1 MSSPT
6 QQQSNIPDYLSP
18 LGLDRAPFLDQI
30 DDHFFY
36 ADPALVQHLDLL
48 QHLTRFGDM
57 LLGISGPLGSGKT
70 TLLQQFLLRGNT
82 TWRSCLID
90 GGKIQQPGDL
100 LARLAECFGQDM
112 TATPERIKA
121 DVIRFCQ
128 GLQHNSQQAV
138 IVIENAHLLPDLAL
152 KSLLDLGGDARET
165 LKLVRVLLF
174 SEPDLKQKFIDLGL
188 SSPQRPLLHSL
199 DVPRFD
205 EQQTA
210 AYLMY
215 RLAAAG
221 FSGDSP
227 FSMTEIRA
235 MHKAAE
241 GLPGRLNTLA
251 HETLIERANR
261 LAARKKMKLDPKP
274 VTAGSPSLP
283 RSKTVVALILGGIL
297 LALGAAGGYLMQ
309 SGNPQDSDRRAA
321 EEQLTLNSEPVPEP
335 AQSIDLVQP
344 EAPKAPTTQADIKRA
359 TTEDLTKAGNAEIL
373 GSNTNISQQ
382 TDNIIKKSESPVPVT
397 GDIAAYSSTKANASP
412 EPEALPES
420 VKAEQVTVEP
430 ATEVAAIILADN
442 NPKAEPMAEVPSTSK
457 EEAVNT
463 LPVDTH
469 ANPEQQMVVA
479 EKAENPATESAPLP
493 TGGEQSTAASTAAR
507 EAAVVVEPASIAVVP
522 KIPDLMGATWLLERP
537 ATHFTL
543 QLLGV
548 RNETSLQKYIAQ
560 SQIPSPVAY
569 FHTEYKG
576 GDWFVLVQGDYP
588 TKTAAREAISALPAA
603 VRKSKP
609 WPRTFA
615 TVHADIQKISP

>member
-1 MSSPT
+1 MSSPA
-6 QQQSNIPDYLSP
+6 QQQSNTPDYLRP

-57 LLGISGPLGSGKT
+57 LLSISGPLGSGKT
-70 TLLQQFLLRGNT
+70 TLLQQFLQRGNT

-90 GGKIQQPGDL
+90 GGKVQQPGDL

-112 TATPERIKA
+112 TAAPERIKA

-152 KSLLDLGGDARET
+152 KSLLDLGGNARET

-188 SSPQRPLLHSL
+188 SSPQQPLLHSL

-227 FSMTEIRA
+227 FSLTEIRA

-241 GLPGRLNTLA
+241 GLPGKLNILA

-261 LAARKKMKLDPKP
+261 LAARNKMKLDPKP
-274 VTAGSPSLP
+274 VAAGSASQP
-283 RSKTVVALILGGIL
+283 RARTRSVLILSGIL
-297 LALGAAGGYLMQ
+297 LTLGAAGSYLIQ
-309 SGNPQDSDRRAA
+309 SGNLQDWLDRLAA
-321 EEQLTLNSEPVPEP
+321 EEQLALNSEPVLTP
-335 AQSIDLVQP
+335 AQSVDHVRP
-344 EAPKAPTTQADIKRA
+344 EAPEALTPTTQADIKQA
-359 TTEDLTKAGNAEIL
+359 TEDWAEAGNAKIL
-373 GSNTNISQQ
+373 ESSTNISQH
-382 TDNIIKKSESPVPVT
+382 TDNIINKIETPAPVASIITESP
-397 GDIAAYSSTKANASP
+397 P
-412 EPEALPES
+412 EPVARPAPEAPPKS
-420 VKAEQVTVEP
+420 ATAAP
-430 ATEVAAIILADN
+430 ATEIAAIISADD
-442 NPKAEPMAEVPSTSK
+442 NPSAESMAETPPTPI

-463 LPVDTH
+463 LPVDTR
-469 ANPEQQMVVA
+469 ANPEQAMVVPDNA
-479 EKAENPATESAPLP
+479 EIPATEPTPAP
-493 TGGEQSTAASTAAR
+493 TEGEQPTASTAAR
-507 EAAVVVEPASIAVVP
+507 EAAVVVAPTSTAAILNN
-522 KIPDLMGATWLLERP
+522 PDLMGTTWLLERP
-537 ATHFTL
+537 AAHFTL

-548 RNETSLQKYIAQ
+548 RNESSLQKYIAQ
-560 SQIPSPVAY
+560 RQIPGPVAY
-569 FHTEYKG
+569 FHTEYMG
-576 GDWFVLVQGDYP
+576 GDWYVLVQGDYP
-588 TKTAAREAISALPAA
+588 TMNAAREAISALPAA

-615 TVHADIQKISP
+615 TVHTDIQKISP